1 MQWTRILYV
10 AAMAASFAAGDE
22 LHLRDGTV
30 LIGNYVGGGQKEVW
44 FQRTPAGP
52 ELFPLYEVESL
63 KFNTV
68 PSIFPSS
75 QRGAKPDSSSHPL
88 NTAGNTTRST
98 TRSTTPA
105 QVADTWKSRIE
116 WAFALF
122 FPPSLTAQLAH
133 PAH

>member
-1 MQWTRILYV
+1 MKWTLILCL
-10 AAMAASFAAGDE
+10 AAMAAAFAQADE

-30 LIGNYVGGGQKEVW
+30 MVGNYVGGGQKDVW

-52 ELFPLYEVESL
+52 EIFPLYEVESL

-68 PSIFPSS
+68 PGVFPSS
-75 QRGAKPDSSSHPL
+75 ASGAVPNSSFHSL
-88 NTAGNTTRST
+88 
-98 TRSTTPA
+98 STTPPHL
-105 QVADTWKSRIE
+105 ADRHMADSWMARLK

-122 FPPSLTAQLAH
+122 FPPPLTAQLAH

>member
-1 MQWTRILYV
+1 MQWTRILYG
-10 AAMAASFAAGDE
+10 ATMAAALAAGDE

-52 ELFPLYEVESL
+52 EIFPLYEVESL

-68 PSIFPSS
+68 PSVFPSS
-75 QRGAKPDSSSHPL
+75 ARGAKPDSSSRPL
-88 NTAGNTTRST
+88 NTTLST
-98 TRSTTPA
+98 TRSTAPA
-105 QVADTWKSRIE
+105 QVADTWNTRIE

-122 FPPSLTAQLAH
+122 FPPPLTAQLAH

>member
-1 MQWTRILYV
+1 MQWTRILFV
-10 AAMAASFAAGDE
+10 AAMGAALAAGDE

-30 LIGNYVGGGQKEVW
+30 IVGNYVGGGQKDVW

-52 ELFPLYEVESL
+52 EIFPLYEVESL

-68 PSIFPSS
+68 PSVFPSS
-75 QRGAKPDSSSHPL
+75 SRGTAPDPSYHSL
-88 NTAGNTTRST
+88 N
-98 TRSTTPA
+98 TTPA
-105 QVADTWKSRIE
+105 HLADRHMADSWTARLK

-122 FPPSLTAQLAH
+122 FPPPLTAQLAH